1 MGLKLTLEAKNNPMG
16 FTFEDAYWHI
26 EGLKYE
32 MGTDAL
38 FISFSLNCYPT
49 RESSKLTNKDVE
61 PLSFGMPERSK
72 FGGKLYNF
80 SFMDYASRIFP
91 DGVPM
96 DRDSQ
101 LSQIYSFI
109 KEYTGL
115 PFEDVFEEKEE
126 AAEPIVEP
134 VVEPEPEVV
143 EEPVVDEPISEV
155 IEPDTVQTEEIEP
168 HYFAESEETEGQSE
182 EPEEVTEETETETE
196 PEAEPEPEPEVYHN
210 PLQL

>member
-80 SFMDYASRIFP
+80 SFMDYVSRIFP

-101 LSQIYSFI
+101 LSQIYTFI

-134 VVEPEPEVV
+134 VVEPEPEIPA
-143 EEPVVDEPISEV
+143 EELYTEPVVDEPIPEV
-155 IEPDTVQTEEIEP
+155 
-168 HYFAESEETEGQSE
+168 
-182 EPEEVTEETETETE
+182 TETE
-196 PEAEPEPEPEVYHN
+196 PEAEPEPEPEIYHN

>member
-49 RESSKLTNKDVE
+49 RDSSKLTNKDVE

-72 FGGKLYNF
+72 YNGKLYNF

-101 LSQIYSFI
+101 LAQIYSFI

-126 AAEPIVEP
+126 AAAEPIVEP

-143 EEPVVDEPISEV
+143 EEPAVEPIVDEPIPEV
-155 IEPDTVQTEEIEP
+155 TEP
-168 HYFAESEETEGQSE
+168 E
-182 EPEEVTEETETETE
+182 EPEEVEEPSEDPEEETETETE
-196 PEAEPEPEPEVYHN
+196 PEAEPEPEPEIYHN